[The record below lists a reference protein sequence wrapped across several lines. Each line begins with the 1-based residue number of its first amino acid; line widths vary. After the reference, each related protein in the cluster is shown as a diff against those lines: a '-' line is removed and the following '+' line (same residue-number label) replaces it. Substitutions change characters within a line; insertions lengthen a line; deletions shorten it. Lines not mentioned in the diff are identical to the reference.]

1 MPILPDTS
9 WLSVSS
15 EEPSTVSSIFIS
27 LDSLFSLSVMA
38 LTPKISSAGFVC
50 PSATMLL
57 NAPITASFGSFCA
70 CHGKCSSRDGN
81 DWSQSSRVLPFLLSF
96 RRFACRFCRF
106 ACRLRSFFCAPA
118 SVTSAPAS
126 GATIFSSSRRLCCCL
141 AVCLCIGRMLLIL
154 RLRLAVRYFV
164 Q

>member
-57 NAPITASFGSFCA
+57 NAPITASFGSFA
-70 CHGKCSSRDGN
+70 LVMANAPAAMATTAAIAAGITHFFF
-81 DWSQSSRVLPFLLSF
+81 PFGASPAGSAGSPAGSVVSF
-96 RRFACRFCRF
+96 A
-106 ACRLRSFFCAPA
+106 APA

-126 GATIFSSSRRLCCCL
+126 GATIFSSAAGS
-141 AVCLCIGRMLLIL
+141 AVAWLSASVSEECS
-154 RLRLAVRYFV
+154 
-164 Q
+164 